1 MALAEAAGRNAK
13 PDADR
18 KAAFGG
24 KIMSRGLPVCRV
36 PISFPRRTPA
46 TFALCTHSRSK
57 FVPPPDYVTGKPVK
71 PRQLSCYEARN
82 FDDCGPQGRFL
93 GSSMSV

>member
-1 MALAEAAGRNAK
+1 MTIQLCKDCRWAALEEAESGMVWR
-13 PDADR
+13 
-18 KAAFGG
+18 
-24 KIMSRGLPVCRV
+24 
-36 PISFPRRTPA
+36 
-46 TFALCTHSRSK
+46 CTHTRSK

-71 PRQLSCYEARN
+71 ARQLSCYEARN